1 MTLATPGRRR
11 ASGALA
17 SAPETALLYNPTDI
31 NRLYFG
37 TDTHAQSVLVGAT
50 LALGLRLWA
59 ERNRKGAEG
68 DWQARTVESQL
79 QKAVHIATAGGAR
92 MVLMTKPCQSTG
104 EQPDAVQDLNAYVCP
119 GGQYT
124 EDLDGVPIRESDGSH
139 FDMQPGGGGDY
150 LAPAIL
156 PYWIELGH
164 LQEAG
169 TNGAEHP
176 RPETA
181 AASSPRSEARAGQ
194 PSWRRRATI
203 TSGSPSAARSLIR
216 SPHQPVRARAWS
228 K

>member
-1 MTLATPGRRR
+1 MRPVSTARAVAILGASAERPAIHDMAHPLLARSRRSAPVTLATPGRRR

-68 DWQARTVESQL
+68 DWPARTVESQL

-92 MVLMTKPCQSTG
+92 MVLMTKPCRSTG

-124 EDLDGVPIRESDGSH
+124 EDLDSVPIRESDVSH
-139 FDMQPGGGGDY
+139 FDRQPGGGGDY

-169 TNGAEHP
+169 TNGAGIP
-176 RPETA
+176 RRKLPRFFA
-181 AASSPRSEARAGQ
+181 AQ
-194 PSWRRRATI
+194 
-203 TSGSPSAARSLIR
+203 
-216 SPHQPVRARAWS
+216 
-228 K
+228 